1 MKNTSLLT
9 ENLNKGTIILA
20 YANKFKKG
28 MKNMTDCNNC
38 PSKNSCSTEQQNTCT
53 VKNNPFN
60 QVKKII
66 GVMSGKG
73 GVGKSTVSVM
83 IAEELNKKGFK
94 VGIMDADITGPSIPR
109 LLNINKDKATANEL
123 GIIPVTTFNGIEV
136 ISLNLLMEDED
147 QPVIWRGPLI
157 AGVVQQF
164 WTDVLWGDLDY
175 LIIDM
180 PPGTGD
186 VALTVMQSIPISGL
200 VMVSVPQDLVS
211 MIVSK
216 AINMAK
222 KMNIPVLGVV
232 ENMSY
237 VKCPDCG
244 KKIRIFESENTFE
257 FLRNNNLELL
267 GELPMAKDIA
277 NISINGNSK
286 LTEEVKKTFEE
297 IGSKIVSSLT

>member
-1 MKNTSLLT
+1 M
-9 ENLNKGTIILA
+9 A
-20 YANKFKKG
+20 
-28 MKNMTDCNNC
+28 DCNSC

-53 VKNNPFN
+53 VKNNPYN
-60 QVKKII
+60 QVKNII

-73 GVGKSTVSVM
+73 GVGKSTVSAM
-83 IAEELNKKGFK
+83 IAKELNKKGFK

-109 LLNINKDKATANEL
+109 LLNISHKKATANEL
-123 GIIPVTTFNGIEV
+123 GIIPVTTASGIEV
-136 ISLNLLMEDED
+136 MSLNLLMEDED

-157 AGVVQQF
+157 AGVVEQF

-200 VMVSVPQDLVS
+200 IMVSVPQDLVS

-222 KMNIPVLGVV
+222 KMNIPILGVV

-244 KKIRIFESENTFE
+244 KKIRIFESENTLK
-257 FLRNNNLELL
+257 FLKDNDLELL
-267 GELPMAKDIA
+267 GELPMCKDIA
-277 NISINGNSK
+277 NVSVDGNDIM
-286 LTEEVKKTFEE
+286 EEEIQNTFEE
-297 IGSKIVSSLT
+297 IGRKIVKALS